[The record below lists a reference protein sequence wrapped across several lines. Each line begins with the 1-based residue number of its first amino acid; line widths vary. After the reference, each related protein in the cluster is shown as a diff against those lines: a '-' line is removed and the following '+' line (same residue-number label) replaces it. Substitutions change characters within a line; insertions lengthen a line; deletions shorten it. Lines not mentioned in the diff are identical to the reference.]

1 MRTIL
6 TQCPNCGGEMEVT
19 RLHCT
24 RCETVILA
32 RYDPCPF
39 CRLKSESQAF
49 IAAFVQYRGNL
60 KEMERELGQSYWS
73 LRNRLQEVIQEMGF
87 EAAPPREEQEADR
100 EAAAARRE
108 ILERLERGEISVAEA
123 VAALS
128 KSGGQGAHRIF

>member
-1 MRTIL
+1 MRPIL
-6 TQCPNCGGEMEVT
+6 TKCPNCGGELEVT

-39 CRLKSESQAF
+39 CRLAPDSQAF
-49 IAAFVQYRGNL
+49 ITAFVRYRGNL

-73 LRNRLQEVIQEMGF
+73 LRNRLQEIIQEMGF
-87 EAAPPREEQEADR
+87 EPVPAREEQGAER
-100 EAAAARRE
+100 EAARRE

-128 KSGGQGAHRIF
+128 KRGEAAS